1 MLAQRFEAL
10 LARQLEASPRAR
22 QLVARLEGKPLRVAP
37 RHLPW
42 TFTVHAAQGTLRLVV
57 DDEAAAAATVSGTPL
72 SLVALAGRDPQAVI
86 RRGDVHIDGDA
97 EVADLYREL
106 ASLLRPD
113 LEEELSRWV
122 GDVPAHEA
130 GSLARSALGWLGD
143 VLQTASDNL
152 GEYLAHER
160 RDLVPRAEAQ
170 GFLDGVDELR
180 ERVDRLQARLD
191 VLQARDAP
199 AGAAP

>member
-1 MLAQRFEAL
+1 MLARRFEAL

-22 QLVARLEGKPLRVAP
+22 QLVQRLDGKPLRVAP

-42 TFTVHAAQGTLRLVV
+42 TFTVHAAEGRLRLAV
-57 DDEAAAAATVSGTPL
+57 DDDAAAAATVSGTPL
-72 SLVALAGRDPQAVI
+72 SLLALAGRDPQAVI
-86 RRGDVHIDGDA
+86 RRGDVRIDGDA
-97 EVADLYREL
+97 EVAELYREL
-106 ASLLRPD
+106 AALLRPD

-130 GSLARSALGWLGD
+130 GTLARSALGWLGD

-191 VLQARDAP
+191 VLQTRTVP
-199 AGAAP
+199 AGASP